1 MTASRRYIMQFI
13 KGESAILGAAK
24 KLAGEET
31 SYRKGLHICLC
42 SALNHAQEHGDTGI
56 VTKVFDL
63 IGPSTHRKGVDIWMR
78 NFTNLRYR
86 KNKEGVYMY
95 LKPQKEPVKVALD
108 EAVETPFW
116 DTKGAM
122 TDNAPPLWDFEK
134 RLVGLISNT
143 EARIQEKPE
152 TVAHIQETQQHLKVA
167 KEFAAKLGLS
177 VEAPEAQKAEVKVEK
192 KASRTAKASTR
203 KSKRGTPTQEDAE
216 QHESRQEPVERAA

>member
-1 MTASRRYIMQFI
+1 MKGNVMQYL

-31 SYRKGLHICLC
+31 SYRKGLHLCLC

-63 IGPSTHRKGVDIWMR
+63 IGPSTHKKGVDIWMR

-95 LKPQKEPVKVALD
+95 LKPQKEPVKVSLD

-116 DTKGAM
+116 ETKGAM
-122 TDNAPPLWDFEK
+122 ADNAPLWDFEK
-134 RLVGLISNT
+134 RLIGLITNT
-143 EARIQEKPE
+143 ETRITEKPE
-152 TVAHIQETQQHLKVA
+152 TVAHIQETQAHLKVA

-177 VEAPEAQKAEVKVEK
+177 VEAPEAVKAEVKVER
-192 KASRTAKASTR
+192 KAARTAKASTR
-203 KSKRGTPTQEDAE
+203 KGKRGTPTQEDTE
-216 QHESRQEPVERAA
+216 QHETRQEPVERAA